1 MLKPSDTTQTI
12 TLKELLLE
20 KLLVPKCYYNPDSA
34 CFCIGIQTNPHDN
47 FPKCVGC
54 KIGIWL
60 HHFSLS
66 TNNSKQFEDD
76 SNVPELEAEKSIIEK
91 K

>member
-66 TNNSKQFEDD
+66 TNNSNQI
-76 SNVPELEAEKSIIEK
+76 SNRQQMEETSNGKI
-91 K
+91 